1 MRVPTESL
9 NIFSCLAKGNPAR
22 ENFLSQAFLFL
33 VRKLLES
40 EKKESQE
47 FAKEL
52 LGKICNL
59 DFFAEKNIW
68 LTTEEKITTGR
79 LDIKIETSSK
89 LIYLENK
96 VDAGFGNLQLERY
109 KEDLDKQ
116 QKNVKKIILITKYV
130 VDNESKKIANVAWL
144 WYKVYDII
152 ENLKKKYIKDS
163 PKTDIDL
170 FFVDHLSAYI
180 KEERMT
186 IKKVSS
192 VFTEGIKSMLNL
204 IEQIRFVLGEKDCKI
219 TARSAGEKFNGFYF
233 KVSEDSSV
241 QDWIGIFYYDNYRK
255 PSQDQ
260 MVFELKELE
269 IPRDAVS
276 KCNFH
281 IEFDKKR
288 FSEPSL
294 ILSFE
299 DCNFFT
305 FEKDKQLDILR
316 EFLQEGMNLIK
327 EYRYSDK

>member
-116 QKNVKKIILITKYV
+116 QKNVKKIVLITKYGV
-130 VDNESKKIANVAWL
+130 CEKLKKMVDNSWMWDQI
-144 WYKVYDII
+144 YDHITR
-152 ENLKKKYIKDS
+152 LKEKYRKDL
-163 PKTDIDL
+163 PHIDL
-170 FFVDHLSAYI
+170 FFIDHLSNYM
-180 KEERMT
+180 EEEHMT

-192 VFTEGIKSMLNL
+192 AFTEGIKSMLNL

-299 DCNFFT
+299 ECNFFT